1 MKSEQIRCSGSL
13 FGFLRRMPPKKKKLF
28 IDPFNQLE
36 LANQISKLRLI
47 LTKEIGDRQVTT

>member
-1 MKSEQIRCSGSL
+1 MAVSL
-13 FGFLRRMPPKKKKLF
+13 GFEEDATKKKKKEKKRF

-36 LANQISKLRLI
+36 LANQISKLRFI